1 MSTEAQKRASEKY
14 RLSHKDYY
22 NKKSREYA
30 KKLRVSQKDYKS
42 RIDKAI
48 EYMKSIELEPDADM
62 YMQIGEYN
70 EYKYL
75 LNILQGSEDNE

>member
-22 NKKSREYA
+22 NKKSKEYA
-30 KKLRVSQKDYKS
+30 KKVRQEKDIYKT

-48 EYMKSIELEPDADM
+48 EYLEHFNSDE
-62 YMQIGEYN
+62 ICENITGISN
-70 EYKYL
+70 IL
-75 LNILQGSEDNE
+75 LNILQGEDNE

>member
-22 NKKSREYA
+22 NKKSKEYA
-30 KKLRVSQKDYKS
+30 KKVRQDKNIYKT

-48 EYMKSIELEPDADM
+48 EYIQEN
-62 YMQIGEYN
+62 YN
-70 EYKYL
+70 ELTDYGYNEEIYNDL
-75 LNILQGSEDNE
+75 LNILQGEDNDANS

>member
-22 NKKSREYA
+22 NKKSKEYA
-30 KKLRVSQKDYKS
+30 KKIRQDKDIYKT

-48 EYMKSIELEPDADM
+48 EYIEDM
-62 YMQIGEYN
+62 PACLWNEAHEYN
-70 EYKYL
+70 YYFDYL
-75 LNILQGSEDNE
+75 LNILQGEDNE

>member
-1 MSTEAQKRASEKY
+1 MTTEAQKRASEKY

-30 KKLRVSQKDYKS
+30 KKLRISQKDYKA

-48 EYMKSIELEPDADM
+48 EYVKK
-62 YMQIGEYN
+62 EYN
-70 EYKYL
+70 EYNKDFDSYQWWLEDL
-75 LNILQGSEDNE
+75 LNILQNGSEDNE

>member
-22 NKKSREYA
+22 NKKSKEYA
-30 KKLRVSQKDYKS
+30 KKVRQEKNIYKI

-48 EYMKSIELEPDADM
+48 EYMKK
-62 YMQIGEYN
+62 N
-70 EYKYL
+70 EFININNYWEIVEFYQDL
-75 LNILQGSEDNE
+75 LNILQGEDNE

>member
-1 MSTEAQKRASEKY
+1 MTTEAQKRASEKY

-30 KKLRVSQKDYKS
+30 RKLRVSQKDYKL

-48 EYMKSIELEPDADM
+48 
-62 YMQIGEYN
+62 
-70 EYKYL
+70 KYIREVNVANTL
-75 LNILQGSEDNE
+75 QDEKLYIIKPEKMLNILQGSEDNER

>member
-22 NKKSREYA
+22 NKKSKEYA
-30 KKLRVSQKDYKS
+30 KKVRQEKNIYKI

-48 EYMKSIELEPDADM
+48 EYIEKKLWNYFDER
-62 YMQIGEYN
+62 N
-70 EYKYL
+70 VYL
-75 LNILQGSEDNE
+75 QVRDGLLTILQGENNE

>member
-22 NKKSREYA
+22 NKKSKEYA
-30 KKLRVSQKDYKS
+30 KKVRQDKDIYKT

-48 EYMKSIELEPDADM
+48 DFIKENANYCDICNMCYDDLLCGDAD
-62 YMQIGEYN
+62 Q
-70 EYKYL
+70 L
-75 LNILQGSEDNE
+75 LDILQGEDNE

>member
-30 KKLRVSQKDYKS
+30 KKLRTSQKDYKQ

-48 EYMKSIELEPDADM
+48 KFIKEKQKVFEWYDTDL
-62 YMQIGEYN
+62 YW
-70 EYKYL
+70 L
-75 LNILQGSEDNE
+75 LNILQGSDKE